1 MGRALT
7 TNLFTLYLEISRDKS
22 VLHAT
27 PLPANKQNTTPAK
40 SNMGHTHLSSLEQSC
55 QGATVLVRKIKQG
68 LSPAAIWIFKKQAPY
83 LFLTCHLIE

>member
-1 MGRALT
+1 LH
-7 TNLFTLYLEISRDKS
+7 YSSKYPKDKS
-22 VLHAT
+22 VLRAT
-27 PLPANKQNTTPAK
+27 PLPAKQNTTFA
-40 SNMGHTHLSSLEQSC
+40 SCNMGHTHLSSLEQSC